1 VLVTEAVAPP
11 APVEIEAEERV
22 VVLEEIAALAA
33 AVHDPAARE
42 RWLALGREVA
52 EGRLF
57 PDQLARLESA
67 LALTLET
74 GRVRRVQGPEAEQTL
89 LRLYRKTPG
98 GAVVEQLTRA
108 ANQAL
113 AGLAGQTLHG
123 LRFATQG
130 PGTFRL
136 EIATASCQVTVEV
149 GRRGVTVDSVGVEV

>member
-1 VLVTEAVAPP
+1 VLETMAVAPP
-11 APVEIEAEERV
+11 ALVEIEPEERV
-22 VVLEEIAALAA
+22 VVLEELAALAA
-33 AVHDPAARE
+33 AVHDPAARG
-42 RWLALGREVA
+42 RWLDLAREVA
-52 EGRLF
+52 EGA
-57 PDQLARLESA
+57 PDAGLLARLEHA

-98 GAVVEQLTRA
+98 GAAVEQLTRA

-123 LRFATQG
+123 LRFAAQG

-136 EIATASCQVTVEV
+136 EIATAACQVTVEV